1 MPVERVEFD
10 CDQLTLVGDLRAP
23 EADRRLPGLV
33 FTGPFT
39 GTRDQVTGSYA
50 ARLADEG
57 FVTLSFDHRSFGES
71 QGTPRRAEDPQGK
84 LRDLRAAVSVLRAHP
99 RVDPDA
105 IAAVGICLGG
115 GYALKFAAFD
125 PRVKAFAGIAG
136 AYNTPQAMRDGMG
149 VAGYQSA
156 LAAFTGVLE
165 RQDHGAEVEYIP
177 AVSRE
182 GEAAMPGDEPWAYY
196 GTSRGA
202 SATWQNSVTR
212 ASVRE
217 LITVDN
223 MIGADFLGPKP
234 GLIVHGVRD
243 AYCSPDGAR
252 EAYERMGDSAG
263 LAPGPRQIVWLDC
276 ELHIDLYDNEQFVGQ
291 AVQATAEFLREHLA
305 RGGASSP
312 GPSSPGPS
320 SPGPSSPAGGE

>member
-1 MPVERVEFD
+1 VVASERVEFA
-10 CDQLTLVGDLRAP
+10 CDRLTLVGDLRAP
-23 EADRRLPGLV
+23 AAEHRLPGLV
-33 FTGPFT
+33 FTGPFS

-50 ARLADEG
+50 ARLANEG
-57 FVTLSFDHRSFGES
+57 FVTLSFDHRNFGES

-84 LRDLRAAVSVLRAHP
+84 LRDLRAAVSVLRADP

-136 AYNTPQAMRDGMG
+136 AYNAPQAMRDGMG
-149 VAGYQSA
+149 AAGYQSA
-156 LAAFTGVLE
+156 LAAFTDVLE
-165 RQDHGAEVEYIP
+165 RQDHGGEVEYIP

-182 GEAAMPGDEPWAYY
+182 GEAAMPGEEPWAYY

-217 LITVDN
+217 LITMDN
-223 MIGADFLGPKP
+223 MIGADFLGAKP

-252 EAYERMGDSAG
+252 EAYERMGGNAAV
-263 LAPGPRQIVWLDC
+263 APGPRQIVWLDC
-276 ELHIDLYDNEQFVGQ
+276 TLHIDLYDNERFVAQ
-291 AVQATAEFLREHLA
+291 AVQATADFLREHLA
-305 RGGASSP
+305 RGGAAVPAGPAPSSSP
-312 GPSSPGPS
+312 G
-320 SPGPSSPAGGE
+320 AE